1 MTELTELTDVTDPA
15 EHRSSYRVSSIAS
28 SPEREIER
36 LSAQVELFWPDESR
50 HYRDNGLRDGI
61 AMVEL
66 GSGPGF
72 TTGKILQLHPAIRVT
87 AVEIDPLLV
96 EVAGDRL
103 SRAYGDRLDIV
114 QASILDT
121 GLPSDTYDFALTRL
135 VLEHLPDPV
144 AAVREVARILK
155 PGGRAVFVDNDFEMH
170 LMTSPHIP
178 ALAELYGAYCRSRAD
193 EGGNPTIGRE
203 LPGILGRGGL
213 SAVTFTVV
221 SAHSDIV
228 GSKSFLGSEGVG
240 IPTKLVR
247 DGYLSGKA
255 LGEVARSWRD
265 LMRNDKHAILRQMY
279 LSAGEK

>member
-1 MTELTELTDVTDPA
+1 MTDVT
-15 EHRSSYRVSSIAS
+15 ERRGSYQVSTIAGS
-28 SPEREIER
+28 AEREIER
-36 LSAQVELFWPDESR
+36 LGAQVDLFWPDESR
-50 HYRDNGLRDGI
+50 QYLANGLRDGI
-61 AMVEL
+61 SMVEL

-72 TTGKILQLHPAIRVT
+72 TTERILNLLPEIRIT

-103 SRAYGDRLDIV
+103 SHSFGERLDIV
-114 QASILDT
+114 EASIMDT

-144 AAVREVARILK
+144 AAVREVTRILK

-170 LMTSPHIP
+170 LMTSPPIP
-178 ALAELYGAYCRSRAD
+178 ALSELYGAYCRSRAD

-203 LPGILGRGGL
+203 LPGILRGGGL

-240 IPTKLVR
+240 IPTQLVR
-247 DGYLSGKA
+247 DGYLSSKA
-255 LGEVARSWRD
+255 LGEIARSWRD
-265 LMRNDKHAILRQMY
+265 LMRNDQHAILRQMY